1 MKIYSAALVAASML
15 GALAVSSV
23 PSQAMPA
30 GPGLQ
35 VPSAVENVACTWR
48 TTTSWVNGRR
58 VTRRVQTCTPNWR
71 QSRARSCRIERQRVV
86 RPNGR
91 VVWRTRE
98 VCRGGP
104 RWR

>member
-30 GPGLQ
+30 APGIA
-35 VPSAVENVACTWR
+35 VPSAVENVACRWR
-48 TTTSWVNGRR
+48 TTTTWVNGRR
-58 VTRRVQTCTPNWR
+58 VVRRVQTCTPNWR
-71 QSRARSCRIERQRVV
+71 QSRARACHIERVRVV
-86 RPNGR
+86 TPSGR
-91 VVWRTRE
+91 VTWRTRE
-98 VCRGGP
+98 VCRP